1 MIIKRK
7 QEKNMYYLMENI
19 ENFRDLG
26 GISTLDN
33 KKVKEGKLFR
43 CADLSSATEN
53 DIKKIK
59 QLGIDTIVDF
69 RSTNEALAKK
79 DPEIENIKYYHINL
93 IKDRLDGV
101 ERKDKEDNFYEWMI
115 EQSYDY
121 PDRFSD
127 QMIKNYSTLISEEYP
142 LNGYR
147 IFFDILLD
155 EKNDKI
161 LWHCSAGKD
170 RTGIAAILI
179 LEALG
184 AEKDQIYENYL
195 ETNEHL
201 KRSVYEV
208 KEIVKRLAGYHK
220 NYEAIQNSFAKAMS
234 ASKDFIDNCYR
245 TMVEKS
251 GTPQIYLQE
260 YLGIDENDRKKL
272 KEKFCEDL

>member
-1 MIIKRK
+1 MHY
-7 QEKNMYYLMENI
+7 QMENI

-26 GISTLDN
+26 GITTCDN

-43 CADLSSATEN
+43 CADLSSATRK
-53 DIKKIK
+53 DIEMIK

-69 RSTNEALAKK
+69 RSTAEALSRK
-79 DPEIENIKYYHINL
+79 DPEIENVKYYHINL

-121 PDRFSD
+121 PSRFGD
-127 QMIKNYSTLISEEYP
+127 QMVRNYSTMISEEYP

-147 IFFDILLD
+147 KFFDILLD

-170 RTGIAAILI
+170 RTGIAAVLI

-195 ETNEHL
+195 ETNRHL
-201 KRSVYEV
+201 KRSVSEV
-208 KEIVKRLAGYHK
+208 QEIVKRLAGKHK
-220 NYEAIQNSFAKAMS
+220 NYEAIRDSFAKAMS
-234 ASKDFIDNCYR
+234 ASKDFIDNCYN
-245 TMVEKS
+245 TMVEKA
-251 GTPQIYLQE
+251 GTPQAYLQE
-260 YLGIDENDRKKL
+260 YLGIDESERKKL
-272 KEKFCEDL
+272 IEKFCEDL